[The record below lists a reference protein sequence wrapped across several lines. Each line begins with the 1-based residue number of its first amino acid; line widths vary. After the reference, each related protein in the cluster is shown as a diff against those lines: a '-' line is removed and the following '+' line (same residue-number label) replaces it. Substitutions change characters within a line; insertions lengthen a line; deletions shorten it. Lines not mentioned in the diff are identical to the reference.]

1 MTTNGAWVDG
11 VFYDGIAL
19 TAADL
24 NANNQWIL
32 AQADS
37 TVLLNTANDW
47 LALQSYPGTLITTPS
62 TFVDL
67 PASPVD
73 GQRAFITNAAALT
86 FGSAVAG
93 GGSLHGPVYY
103 DGSSSSWKA
112 G

>member
-1 MTTNGAWVDG
+1 MSTNGAWVDG

-32 AQADS
+32 GQAGS
-37 TVLLNTANDW
+37 SILLNLANTW
-47 LALQSYPGTLITTPS
+47 LAPQTYSGGLIITPTT
-62 TFVDL
+62 VAGL

-73 GQRAFITNAAALT
+73 GQMGYVTDATSRTFAAAPT
-86 FGSAVAG
+86 G
-93 GGSLHGPVYY
+93 GGSDHVPVWY
-103 DGSSSSWKA
+103 DGSEWRI